1 MPINPPKEPIEIT
14 VEQADALIVKVKNNE
29 LNKEDQRTL
38 CLIIQMMVWLQ
49 FALRETKISLNKVK
63 KLVFGQK
70 SEKKKKETS
79 NNTSGSDPGS
89 GNENPSSENQ
99 SGSSASGSA
108 TDDRTEN
115 KSNSNTGDSTDD
127 DETSAEP
134 ASDSSSDEKVKKGHG
149 RKGVDAYTGAK
160 TVHCSHPDHNSGDLC
175 PQCRQGSLFK
185 MTDPGKEI
193 RLFSQGLIQ
202 AIIYYLE
209 RYRCSACGA
218 IFKAPMPED
227 ITTAKYDES
236 ARVALAIM
244 HYYMGLPFKRI
255 ELYQQMLG
263 IPLPDAT
270 QFELVETVADVAYR
284 IYEFLKHRAAD
295 SPLAYHDD
303 TTARILSMIKENQ
316 QSDPVRKAMYTTAM
330 VFSGEH
336 PICLYVT
343 GRQHAGE
350 NLDDIVDLRDE
361 ALDPIMQMSDAL
373 AANQLKDN
381 SSLWINCLIHGRRN
395 FVDIESVFPEECH
408 DAIEAIGTI
417 YHHEKQIKE
426 QALNDQE
433 RLEFHQKHSA
443 PIMDDLKTQMQ
454 KNLDEHWVEENS
466 RLGGAYQYMLKRW
479 DKLTRFLSIPGAPL
493 DNNTA
498 ERAIKSMIRYR
509 NNSLFFNNEHGA
521 YIADVIISLVE
532 TCRMNEQNPDHY
544 LTTLMKNKSSVFAN
558 PEQWLPWNYK
568 DRDKISD
575 NNIRQPV
582 GNPQGSQPIQG
593 FRSTAGS
600 VTC

>member
-1 MPINPPKEPIEIT
+1 MTN
-14 VEQADALIVKVKNNE
+14 EQAEVLIEKVKKNE
-29 LNKEDQRTL
+29 LDKEAQRLL
-38 CLIIQMMVWLQ
+38 CQVIRMFMWLQ
-49 FALRETKISLNKVK
+49 FALQETKISLIKIK

-70 SEKKKKETS
+70 SEKQKKDNSGHGSGSGNDETPPEKAS
-79 NNTSGSDPGS
+79 DPKTNDSQNNNKTPEDSAETEDTSVPPSDPGS
-89 GNENPSSENQ
+89 
-99 SGSSASGSA
+99 
-108 TDDRTEN
+108 
-115 KSNSNTGDSTDD
+115 
-127 DETSAEP
+127 
-134 ASDSSSDEKVKKGHG
+134 KKGAGKKGNGG
-149 RKGVDAYTGAK
+149 RLGFDAYTGAQ
-160 TVHCSHPDHNSGDLC
+160 TIHCSHPEHNVGDRC
-175 PQCRQGSLFK
+175 PKCRLGSLFK
-185 MTDPGKEI
+185 LADPGSEV
-193 RLFSQGLIQ
+193 RLFSQGLLQ
-202 AIIYYLE
+202 AIIYFLE

-218 IFKAPMPED
+218 VFKAPMPD
-227 ITTAKYDES
+227 DVPNRKYDDS
-236 ARVALAIM
+236 AKVALAIM

-255 ELYQQMLG
+255 ELYQQMVG

-270 QFELVETVADVAYR
+270 QFELVESVADVAYR
-284 IYEFLKHRAAD
+284 IYEYLKHRAAD

-361 ALDPIMQMSDAL
+361 ALDPIMQMSDGL
-373 AANQLKDN
+373 AANHLKDN
-381 SSLWINCLIHGRRN
+381 DSLWIKCLIHGRRN

-408 DAIEAIGTI
+408 YAIEAIGTI

-426 QALNDQE
+426 QGLNDQE

-443 PIMDDLKTQMQ
+443 PIMDELKAQMQ
-454 KNLDEHWVEENS
+454 KHLDEHWVEENS

-498 ERAIKSMIRYR
+498 ERAIKSLIRYR
-509 NNSLFFNNEHGA
+509 NNSLFFKNEHGA
-521 YIADVIISLVE
+521 YVGDVIISLVE
-532 TCRMNEQNPDHY
+532 TCRINKENPDPY
-544 LTTLMKNKSSVFAN
+544 LTTLMKNRSSVFAN

-568 DRDKISD
+568 DRDKIND
-575 NNIRQPV
+575 NEIRQPA
-582 GNPQGSQPIQG
+582 GNLPGSQPIQG
-593 FRSTAGS
+593 FRSTEGS
-600 VTC
+600 VVC